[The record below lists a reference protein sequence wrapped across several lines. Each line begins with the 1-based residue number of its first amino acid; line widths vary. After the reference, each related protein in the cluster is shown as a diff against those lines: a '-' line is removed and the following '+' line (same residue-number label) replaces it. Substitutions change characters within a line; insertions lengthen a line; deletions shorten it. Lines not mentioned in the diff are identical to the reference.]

1 MHFDF
6 FVSDDLVASY
16 DEHRKAT
23 FSRGASGDSLS
34 VAQFLIF
41 CNENLGKYC
50 SNVTLS
56 YMDCLNKLTP
66 SVLPKKNLKIML
78 FFYRINL
85 IPPLKKYKYIKKK

>member
-6 FVSDDLVASY
+6 FVSDDLAASY
-16 DEHRKAT
+16 DGHRKTT

-34 VAQFLIF
+34 LAQFLIF
-41 CNENLGKYC
+41 CNENLGEYC

-56 YMDCLNKLTP
+56 CMDRLNKLTP
-66 SVLPKKNLKIML
+66 SVLPKKNLENMP

-85 IPPLKKYKYIKKK
+85 TPPLKQKYQ